1 MNKIYLFLWLL
12 LSALLTAC
20 YEDTGNY
27 DYHPV
32 NEIQIS
38 NIEKEYIRERWQHL
52 LIEPQMKFSLDE
64 KGKMAWRW
72 EIDGK
77 LVSEDLNLSYDVAQ
91 DVADDPYKCRF
102 TAIYLAD
109 STRFYQEFDLKVVTP
124 YDKGLMV
131 LSEQEGKAM
140 LSFRPEQAEDK
151 EFSKWV
157 YQMENGSDLEG
168 KPLSLEQ
175 SWPHDDNILIAT
187 SRANYK
193 LDRKILKLLKRYDGS
208 TMLDK
213 DPDFEMKFCQFSDMV
228 QGEDYGCAI
237 GTNGR
242 VYTFREY
249 NDYFSTPSPMPVPD
263 YYDASILYDYR
274 LSDKCLI
281 VTAGWGGNTRYFLG
295 YDDLAG
301 RFLYFYH
308 SSASTIDD
316 GQLNTV
322 LAREPIIGLPIL
334 AIGGWKNNTFA
345 SFFYDPQT
353 GVAKVVKA
361 HDRTFSKMTEADV
374 LTLSN
379 HHFTPSTILKFSDK
393 DGRAI
398 FSSDH
403 LIRQIYMEDVTA
415 ESSILSEK
423 LPQGAEI
430 TCLKL
435 SADQK
440 LLYVGVLSDRTD
452 EFKGDLYILDAV
464 SGEMVGEP
472 YLGVGG
478 KVVDILE
485 KY

>member
-1 MNKIYLFLWLL
+1 MNKIYLFLCLL
-12 LSALLTAC
+12 LSVLLTAC
-20 YEDTGNY
+20 YEDKGNY

-38 NIEKEYIRERWQHL
+38 NIGKEYIRERWQHL
-52 LIEPQMKFSLDE
+52 FIEPKVQSSLDE
-64 KGKMAWRW
+64 NGKMAWRW

-77 LVSEDLNLSYDVAQ
+77 LISEELNLSYDVAQ

-102 TAIYLAD
+102 TAIYLPD
-109 STRFYQEFDLKVVTP
+109 STRFFQEFDLKVVTP
-124 YDKGLMV
+124 YDKGLMI
-131 LSEQEGKAM
+131 LSEQAGKAM
-140 LSFRPEQAEDK
+140 LSFRAEDAEDK
-151 EFSKWV
+151 EFSKWI
-157 YQMENGSDLEG
+157 YQMENGDYLDG

-175 SWPHDDNILIAT
+175 SWPHDDNILVAT

-213 DPDFEMKFCQFSDMV
+213 DPGFEMKFCQFSDMV
-228 QGEDYGCAI
+228 QGNDYGCAI

-249 NDYFSTPSPMPVPD
+249 NDYFSTPSPMPIPD
-263 YYDASILYDYR
+263 YNDAGILYNYN

-281 VTAGWGGNTRYFLG
+281 VTAGLGGSMRFFLG

-301 RFLYFYH
+301 RFLYFRH
-308 SSASTIDD
+308 SYDSTIDD
-316 GQLNTV
+316 EQLNAV
-322 LAREPIIGLPIL
+322 LAREPVIGLPIL
-334 AIGGWKNNTFA
+334 AIGGWKSNTFA
-345 SFFYDPQT
+345 SFFYEPQT
-353 GVAKVVKA
+353 GIAKVVKA
-361 HDRTFSKMTEADV
+361 HDRTFSKMTETDV

-398 FSSDH
+398 FSSGH
-403 LIRQIYMEDVTA
+403 LIRQIYIEDVTA
-415 ESSILSEK
+415 ESSVLSDK

-440 LLYVGVLSDRTD
+440 LLYVGVLSNRQD
-452 EFKGDLYILDAV
+452 EFKGDLYVLDAMN
-464 SGEMVGEP
+464 GEIVNEP